1 MKLFIEEK
9 KGSNK
14 TGRKIYIDKIAS
26 TRRELQ
32 QLIGTKEFYIN
43 GEKYYVSQ
51 VKAENASDSTAVGA
65 VVGGV
70 LGLIGGSL
78 GVAVGGAIGLM
89 LGKDKDI
96 KEQEKADT
104 FNGSGL

>member
-9 KGSNK
+9 KGPYK
-14 TGRKIYIDKIAS
+14 TGRKIYIDRIAP

-32 QLIGTKEFYIN
+32 QLIGSKEFFIN

-51 VKAENASDSTAVGA
+51 VKAEESLDGTVVGA

-70 LGLIGGSL
+70 VGLIGGAL
-78 GVAVGGAIGLM
+78 GVAVGGTIGLM

-96 KEQEKADT
+96 KEQEKT
-104 FNGSGL
+104 NIFNGSML